1 MHLLN
6 NLGTAESLGGDE
18 PAGRRML
25 EDSLRR
31 AVSAGLHEHAAQAY
45 TNLTATAVLHRE
57 HAKAQSLPGCRER
70 VLHRAGPR
78 HLVDVPAG
86 VPGPAAARPRRDRRG
101 TECAENVLRRPGV
114 APISLV
120 QPLSVLARL
129 RARAGDE
136 RWREPLERV
145 AAIAGTSRELQRLA
159 FIAVARCEAAWLAG
173 DPEAAA
179 GEAERVWRVAGDGES
194 PWLRGMVA
202 TWLAPD
208 AVVPGPPLAPP
219 YELERAGRWI
229 EAADAWQRLGCPF
242 EQALALARSGE
253 PGAVR
258 RSVPLFEALGA
269 EAAAARARLLLRAQ
283 GLPTPRSPR
292 ATTRAHPAGL
302 TERQA
307 EVLSLLGQGLSNG
320 DIAARLVLSPRTVEH
335 HVTAILAK
343 LGVESRSQAVRA
355 AGARKAR

>member
-1 MHLLN
+1 M
-6 NLGTAESLGGDE
+6 SD
-18 PAGRRML
+18 
-25 EDSLRR
+25 
-31 AVSAGLHEHAAQAY
+31 
-45 TNLTATAVLHRE
+45 
-57 HAKAQSLPGCRER
+57 R
-70 VLHRAGPR
+70 VLHRARPR

-101 TECAENVLRRPGV
+101 PRVRRKRAPTPGCR
-114 APISLV
+114 SH
-120 QPLSVLARL
+120 QPRAAAHRLARL

-136 RWREPLERV
+136 RWRSSPERV
-145 AAIAGTSRELQRLA
+145 AAIAGTSRGAAAARLHRRGSLRSGL
-159 FIAVARCEAAWLAG
+159 ARR

-179 GEAERVWRVAGDGES
+179 GEAERVRRVAGDGES

-219 YELERAGRWI
+219 DELERAGRWI

-258 RSVPLFEALGA
+258 RSMPLFEALGA

-292 ATTRAHPAGL
+292 ATTRAPPG
-302 TERQA
+302 RP
-307 EVLSLLGQGLSNG
+307 SPS
-320 DIAARLVLSPRTVEH
+320 ARPKSSPRSARACR
-335 HVTAILAK
+335 TATSPRASCCRRARSSTTSPPS
-343 LGVESRSQAVRA
+343 SRSSASSRGRRQREQPVRAKHGDQLSGLIRYARDVFPGQLGHNGRMQHGASSGAVR
-355 AGARKAR
+355 GHGDPRRERR